1 MFLFVFS
8 IFQFSREDENLKLKK
23 EEIADFL
30 KTIQMIL
37 SFLQAE

>member
-8 IFQFSREDENLKLKK
+8 IFQFAREDENLKLKK